1 MAKTENQ
8 IVSINT
14 QQFKIIQLIIWGT
27 DFLFL
32 GFLQTIKADSLLLY
46 WQQRQEK
53 LQVRV

>member
-27 DFLFL
+27 VFLFL

-46 WQQRQEK
+46 RQQRQEK

>member
-14 QQFKIIQLIIWGT
+14 QRFKIIQLIIWGT

>member
-14 QQFKIIQLIIWGT
+14 QWFKIIQLIIWGT
-27 DFLFL
+27 VFLFL

-46 WQQRQEK
+46 RQQRQEK

>member
-27 DFLFL
+27 VFLFL
-32 GFLQTIKADSLLLY
+32 GFLQTIKADSSLLY
-46 WQQRQEK
+46 RQQRQEK

>member
-14 QQFKIIQLIIWGT
+14 QRFKIIQLIIWGT
-27 DFLFL
+27 VFLFL
-32 GFLQTIKADSLLLY
+32 GFLQTIKADSSLLY
-46 WQQRQEK
+46 RQQRQEK

>member
-14 QQFKIIQLIIWGT
+14 QWFKIIQLIIWGT
-27 DFLFL
+27 VFLFL
-32 GFLQTIKADSLLLY
+32 GFLRTIKADSLLLY
-46 WQQRQEK
+46 RQQRQEK

>member
-14 QQFKIIQLIIWGT
+14 QRFKIIQLIIWGT

-46 WQQRQEK
+46 RQQRQEK

>member
-1 MAKTENQ
+1 VAKTENQ

-14 QQFKIIQLIIWGT
+14 QRFKIIQLIIWGT

-46 WQQRQEK
+46 RQQRQEK

>member
-14 QQFKIIQLIIWGT
+14 QRFKIIQLIIWGT
-27 DFLFL
+27 DFLLL
-32 GFLQTIKADSLLLY
+32 GFLQTIKADSSLLY
-46 WQQRQEK
+46 RQQRQEK

>member
-14 QQFKIIQLIIWGT
+14 QRFKIIQLIIWGT
-27 DFLFL
+27 VFLFL

>member
-14 QQFKIIQLIIWGT
+14 QRFKIIQLIIWGT

-32 GFLQTIKADSLLLY
+32 GFLQTIKADSSLLY
-46 WQQRQEK
+46 RQQRQEK

>member
-14 QQFKIIQLIIWGT
+14 QRFKIIQLIIWGT
-27 DFLFL
+27 DFLLL

-46 WQQRQEK
+46 RQQRQEK